1 MDNQIVHVYDRAPVE
16 VGMDTVPQ
24 TGDDIGSDHGLSRG
38 TTRFLGSDD
47 GPWVYYSERP
57 AGAVIPPHSHRSGR
71 TEFLIEGEIAFA
83 FAEPPEDGS
92 TRELVYGAGTMTY
105 VKPGVVYGYKV
116 LRDAKILI
124 SFDSP
129 PGINYV

>member
-1 MDNQIVHVYDRAPVE
+1 MDNQIVHVYDRAPLT

-24 TGDDIGSDHGLSRG
+24 VSDAEKPTPGPSRG
-38 TTRFLGSDD
+38 TTRFLGSDE

-83 FAEPPEDGS
+83 FGQPPQDGS
-92 TRELVYGAGTMTY
+92 QRELTYGAGTMTY

-116 LRDAKILI
+116 LRDAKILL
-124 SFDSP
+124 SFDAA
-129 PGINYV
+129 PGINYA

>member
-1 MDNQIVHVYDRAPVE
+1 MDNQIVHVYDRDPLGA
-16 VGMDTVPQ
+16 GMDAVPQ
-24 TGDDIGSDHGLSRG
+24 AGGGTGSGPGPSRG

-71 TEFLIEGEIAFA
+71 TEFLIEGEIAFT

-92 TRELVYGAGTMTY
+92 SRELVYGAGTMTY
-105 VKPGVVYGYKV
+105 VKPGVVYGYTV